1 MPKFQFARIDRLPPY
16 VFAVVNDLKMKLR
29 RAGEDIVD
37 LGMGNPD
44 LPTPKHIVDKLC
56 EAAQN
61 PKNHR
66 YSQTKGLY
74 KLREALALWY
84 NRKYGVELDPETE
97 VITTIGSKEGLAHL
111 ALTLINPGDVA
122 LVPTPAYPIH
132 PYSIIIAGGDV
143 RSVPLLTDEGQFDS
157 EAFFESL
164 VKAYKESWPRPK
176 VLILNFPHNPTTA
189 TVELPF
195 FEKIV
200 DFARENNLI
209 VIQDIA
215 YAEIAFDGY
224 TPPSILQVK
233 GAKEVAVEFYSL
245 SKTYSMAGWRVG
257 FAAGNKEIIHALYRM
272 KSYLDYG
279 MFQPIQIA
287 AIIALKSDQSCV
299 EEYRKIYERRRD
311 VLVEGLNRIGWKVEK
326 PKATMFVWAKIP
338 EKFQSM
344 GSLEFAKMLLL
355 DGKVAVS
362 PGIGFGEY
370 GDKYVRFALV
380 ENELRIKQAVRGI
393 KRAFE
398 KYGLRNINV

>member
-1 MPKFQFARIDRLPPY
+1 MSQFQFARIDRLPPY

-44 LPTPKHIVDKLC
+44 LPTPQHIVDKLC

-66 YSQTKGLY
+66 YSQTKGLF

-84 NRKYGVELDPETE
+84 KRKYNVELDPETE

-122 LVPTPAYPIH
+122 IVPTPAYPIH

-143 RSVPLLTDEGQFDS
+143 RSVPILTEEGFDP
-157 EAFFESL
+157 EAFFESI

-189 TVELPF
+189 TVDLSF
-195 FEKIV
+195 FEKVV
-200 DFARENNLI
+200 DFAKDNNLI
-209 VIQDIA
+209 VIQDLA
-215 YAEIAFDGY
+215 YAEISFDGY
-224 TPPSILQVK
+224 VPPSILQVK
-233 GAKEVAVEFYSL
+233 GAKDVAVEFYSL

-287 AIIALKSDQSCV
+287 AIIALKGDQSCV
-299 EEYRKIYERRRD
+299 EEYRKIYESRRNT
-311 VLVEGLNRIGWKVEK
+311 LVEGLTRIGWHVEK

-344 GSLEFAKMLLL
+344 GSLEFSKMLLL

-398 KYGLRNINV
+398 KYGLRNIKI

>member
-1 MPKFQFARIDRLPPY
+1 MSKFQFARIDRLPPY
-16 VFAVVNDLKMKLR
+16 VFAVVNDLKTKMR

-44 LPTPKHIVDKLC
+44 LPTPQHIVDKLC

-66 YSQTKGLY
+66 YSQTKGLF

-84 NRKYGVELDPETE
+84 KRKYNVDLDPETE

-122 LVPTPAYPIH
+122 IVPSPAYPIH

-143 RSVPLLTDEGQFDS
+143 RSVPLIPGEEEG
-157 EAFFESL
+157 FFESI

-176 VLILNFPHNPTTA
+176 LLILNFPHNPTTA
-189 TVELPF
+189 CVDLPF

-200 DFARENNLI
+200 DFAKDNNLI

-215 YAEIAFDGY
+215 YAEISFDGY
-224 TPPSILQVK
+224 VPPSILQVK
-233 GAKEVAVEFYSL
+233 GAKDVAVEFYSL
-245 SKTYSMAGWRVG
+245 SKSYSMAGWRVG

-287 AIIALKSDQSCV
+287 AIIALKGDQSCV
-299 EEYRKIYERRRD
+299 EEYRKVYGRRRN

-326 PKATMFVWAKIP
+326 PKATMFVWAEIP

-380 ENELRIKQAVRGI
+380 ENELRIKQAIRGI

>member
-1 MPKFQFARIDRLPPY
+1 MPNFQFARIDRLPPY
-16 VFAVVNDLKMKLR
+16 VFAVVNDLKTKLR

-56 EAAQN
+56 EAARN
-61 PKNHR
+61 PRNHR
-66 YSQTKGLY
+66 YSQTKGLF

-84 NRKYGVELDPETE
+84 KRKYNVDLDPETE

-111 ALTLINPGDVA
+111 ALTLVNPGDVVM
-122 LVPTPAYPIH
+122 VPTPAYPIH
-132 PYSIIIAGGDV
+132 PYSFIIAGGDV
-143 RSVPLLTDEGQFDS
+143 RSIPLLTDDGFD
-157 EAFFESL
+157 EDAFLESII
-164 VKAYKESWPRPK
+164 KAYKESWPRPK
-176 VLILNFPHNPTTA
+176 VLLLNFPHNPTTA
-189 TVELPF
+189 CVDIKF

-200 DFARENNLI
+200 DFARENNLLL
-209 VIQDIA
+209 IQDLA
-215 YAEIAFDGY
+215 YSEISFDGY
-224 TPPSILQVK
+224 VPPSIFQVK
-233 GAKEVAVEFYSL
+233 GAKDVAVEFYSL

-257 FAAGNKEIIHALYRM
+257 FAAGNKDVIHALYRM

-287 AIIALKSDQSCV
+287 AIIALKGDQSCV

-311 VLVEGLNRIGWKVEK
+311 VLVNGLNRIGWHVEK

-338 EKFQSM
+338 EKFRSM
-344 GSLEFAKMLLL
+344 GSLEFSKMLLL

-370 GDKYVRFALV
+370 GDEYVRLALV

>member
-1 MPKFQFARIDRLPPY
+1 MLDFNFARIDRLPPY
-16 VFAVVNDLKMKLR
+16 VFAVVNELKVKLR

-44 LPTPKHIVDKLC
+44 LPTPRHIVDKLC
-56 EAAQN
+56 EASQN
-61 PKNHR
+61 PRNHR
-66 YSQTKGLY
+66 YSQTRGLF
-74 KLREALALWY
+74 KLREALSIWY
-84 NRKYGVELDPETE
+84 RNRYGVELDPETE

-122 LVPTPAYPIH
+122 IVPSPAYPIH
-132 PYSIIIAGGDV
+132 PYSVIIAGGDV
-143 RSVPLLTDEGQFDS
+143 RSVPLIKGEEEGFFDGI
-157 EAFFESL
+157 
-164 VKAYKESWPRPK
+164 VKAFKESWPRPK

-189 TVELPF
+189 CVDLSF
-195 FEKIV
+195 FEKVV
-200 DFARENNLI
+200 DFAVENNLI

-224 TPPSILQVK
+224 KPPSILQVK
-233 GAKEVAVEFYSL
+233 DAKKVAVEFYSL

-257 FAAGNKEIIHALYRM
+257 FAAGNSQIIHALYRM

-287 AIIALKSDQSCV
+287 AIVALKGPQNCV
-299 EEYRKIYERRRD
+299 EEYREVYRRRRD
-311 VLVEGLNRIGWKVEK
+311 TLVRGLNRIGWKVEK
-326 PKATMFVWAKIP
+326 PKATMFLWAEIP
-338 EKFQSM
+338 KQFQHL
-344 GSLEFAKMLLL
+344 GSLEFSKMLLL

-370 GDKYVRFALV
+370 GDRYVRFALV

>member
-1 MPKFQFARIDRLPPY
+1 MPKFRFARIDRLPPY
-16 VFAVVNDLKMKLR
+16 VFAVVNDLKTKLR

-44 LPTPKHIVDKLC
+44 LPTPQHIVDKLC

-74 KLREALALWY
+74 RLREALALWY
-84 NRKYGVELDPETE
+84 KRKYGVDLDPETE

-122 LVPTPAYPIH
+122 IVPSPAYPIH

-143 RSVPLLTDEGQFDS
+143 RSVPLFTDDVFNE
-157 EAFFESL
+157 EAFFESI

-189 TVELPF
+189 CVSLKF
-195 FEKIV
+195 FEKVV
-200 DFARENNLI
+200 DFAKENNLI

-215 YAEIAFDGY
+215 YAEISFDGY
-224 TPPSILQVK
+224 VPPSILQVK
-233 GAKEVAVEFYSL
+233 DAKEVAVEFYSL

-326 PKATMFVWAKIP
+326 PKSTMFVWAKIP
-338 EKFQSM
+338 EQFQSM

-398 KYGLRNINV
+398 KYGLRNIKV

>member
-1 MPKFQFARIDRLPPY
+1 MPNFQFARIDRLPPY

-56 EAAQN
+56 EAARN
-61 PKNHR
+61 PRNHR
-66 YSQTKGLY
+66 YSQTKGLF

-84 NRKYGVELDPETE
+84 KRKYNVELDPETE

-111 ALTLINPGDVA
+111 ALTLVNPGDVVM
-122 LVPTPAYPIH
+122 VPTPAYPIH
-132 PYSIIIAGGDV
+132 PYSFIIAGGDV
-143 RSVPLLTDEGQFDS
+143 RSIPLFTDGGFD
-157 EAFFESL
+157 EDAFLESII
-164 VKAYKESWPRPK
+164 KAYKESWPRPK
-176 VLILNFPHNPTTA
+176 VLLLNFPHNPTTA
-189 TVELPF
+189 CVDIRF

-200 DFARENNLI
+200 DFAKENNLLL
-209 VIQDIA
+209 IQDLA
-215 YAEIAFDGY
+215 YSEISFDGY
-224 TPPSILQVK
+224 VPPSIFQVK

-257 FAAGNKEIIHALYRM
+257 FAAGNKDVIHALYRM

-287 AIIALKSDQSCV
+287 AIIALKGDQSCV

-311 VLVEGLNRIGWKVEK
+311 VLVSGLNRIGWHVEK

-338 EKFQSM
+338 EKFRSM
-344 GSLEFAKMLLL
+344 GSLEFSKMLLL
-355 DGKVAVS
+355 NGKVAVS

-370 GDKYVRFALV
+370 GDEYVRLALV